1 MALFKM
7 DIGRIGFNSASRETP
22 LQARSRDLACGG
34 IFDDDPACGGIFDDD
49 PACGGTFDDD
59 LAVDDI
65 INFSKLA
72 SKPITRFA
80 FREKFV
86 LNDLMISEYES
97 FPRG

>member
-1 MALFKM
+1 M
-7 DIGRIGFNSASRETP
+7 S

-34 IFDDDPACGGIFDDD
+34 TFDDDPACRETIN
-49 PACGGTFDDD
+49 DD
-59 LAVDDI
+59 LACGEI

-72 SKPITRFA
+72 SNPITRFA
-80 FREKFV
+80 LREKFV